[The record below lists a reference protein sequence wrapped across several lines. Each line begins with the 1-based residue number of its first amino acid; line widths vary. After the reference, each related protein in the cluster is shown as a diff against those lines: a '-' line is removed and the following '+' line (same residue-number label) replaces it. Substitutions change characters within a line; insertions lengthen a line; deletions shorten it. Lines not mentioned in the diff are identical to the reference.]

1 MPIKMNVSPHDSNQI
16 YRAFDQL
23 VAEMKQGGVTS
34 GIIAAQ
40 SYNQMHWSIGPETGY
55 KKHGTT
61 IIKLDRVG
69 KIEVTVTP

>member
-1 MPIKMNVSPHDSNQI
+1 MNPGDKQQI
-16 YRAFDQL
+16 RRAFDEL
-23 VAEMKQGGVTS
+23 VAEMMRAGVTT